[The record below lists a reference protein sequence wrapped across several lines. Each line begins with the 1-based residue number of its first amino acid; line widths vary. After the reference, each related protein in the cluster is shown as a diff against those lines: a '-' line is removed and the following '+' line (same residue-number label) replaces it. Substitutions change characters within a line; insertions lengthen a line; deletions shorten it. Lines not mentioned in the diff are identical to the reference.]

1 MLTPECCRAG
11 RALLDWSLKDLA
23 EKSGV
28 AFTTISQF
36 ENGRPA
42 HRTTQRRL
50 TKALEQNGVKLLAE
64 AGWTGAVLLRRPDPA
79 IT

>member
-42 HRTTQRRL
+42 HGTTQ
-50 TKALEQNGVKLLAE
+50 K
-64 AGWTGAVLLRRPDPA
+64 RRPRPWA
-79 IT
+79 WATRIPTTTMRSRSTSST

>member
-42 HRTTQRRL
+42 HGTTQQRL

-64 AGWTGAVLLRRPDPA
+64 AGWTGAVLLRARA
-79 IT
+79 

>member
-1 MLTPECCRAG
+1 METCAVLTPECCRAG

-42 HRTTQRRL
+42 HGTTQQRL
-50 TKALEQNGVKLLAE
+50 AQALERNGVKLMVEDA
-64 AGWTGAVLLRRPDPA
+64 WMGAVLVRRG
-79 IT
+79 